1 MNTLGQ
7 PYRLAFDF
15 GPATYTAAAN
25 NSNANFSAGQIATLN
40 YTGDGNGSIRIRL
53 SCINNAD
60 NRFGGGLDNLTL
72 QALIGTVIRI
82 R

>member
-1 MNTLGQ
+1 LPGAWTDPTNV
-7 PYRLAFDF
+7 
-15 GPATYTAAAN
+15 
-25 NSNANFSAGQIATLN
+25 NFSAGQTATLN

-53 SCINNAD
+53 SCVNNAD

-72 QALIGTVIRI
+72 QALIGTVVRI